1 MRGHDDHAS
10 GEEPERIQL
19 DAGDAGNGRPPDS
32 GPGTGAVPAD
42 RGVSRWRL
50 RNWRLRSKLAV
61 VLLVPALSTLALAGL
76 RLNTQLDDVEL
87 FGKVQRELQ
96 LSAQAAAVS
105 DALQLERDAA
115 VWFVAGG
122 RGENAAE
129 LVTRSSRVDVEVG
142 RLRDVAASTTGIDQ
156 SVSDA
161 FQRALQ
167 SLDGLNSLRN
177 TVTNSR
183 YPDVSVHT
191 AYGQLLAALSQVH
204 RATSSSLSNE
214 TINPLAGANLALY
227 SAKEQLSQQNAILL
241 ATAERGAFAPGQES
255 ALRAA
260 QSRLDAALAEF
271 AGAAGQENRQLLA
284 DTVSGPAV
292 DGRNRLVQLALVQQ
306 ADEGSVAI
314 DSANVMALGEETAGL
329 YRTVAQDIERQAD
342 AAAVDLTE
350 SARAAAWRDAALVAV
365 ALIIAFALMAFV
377 ARSMLTPLRVLRRTA
392 LDVARNRL
400 PDAIKRI
407 RQHRDPERA
416 AEEALVPVPI
426 HTTEEVG
433 QVARAF
439 DAVQREAVRLAVE
452 QVALRANVNDMF
464 INLSRRSQALVE
476 RQITVIDRLEQD
488 EQDPDQLASLFELD
502 HLATQM
508 RRNSENLLVLS
519 GTTVNR
525 RVTRPV
531 PISEVLGAAVS
542 EVEKYAR
549 IQIAPAPELK
559 IQGRVVNDLAHLIA
573 ELLDNATAFSKPT
586 TKVTVRAIETRRGEV
601 SIRIHDRG
609 VGMQEQ
615 DIAEANTK
623 LAEPPEVDVSVAREM
638 GLYVVGQLAKRHSI
652 RVTLNNNDDI
662 EGGVTAQV
670 VLPVDLLH
678 RGPEPLTARPAPA
691 ALPQRPANLELEE
704 SGVGVLAGVP
714 KWTPDAPPGN
724 YAPPS
729 PPPGPAP
736 QVVHTHE
743 AEPNGFFEVEQ
754 TSAADLFTSTVV
766 EAAPLPGEPPID
778 YSYPPAAVKPAP
790 PVEEEDD
797 ASTQRLPIYEDVL
810 SRWFQG
816 AEAPEATVRGDLG
829 GDVPP
834 ESAAEKTMFA
844 DRTDLMD
851 ETGGFGSAA
860 EQARAEQGFQ
870 SRPGRPAGAPDRAA
884 FNQAAFDQAPFDQA
898 PDQVAPGQAAS
909 GSTASEKT
917 VFADRVDLAGGE
929 QSLPARPVPPS
940 PRGSTAAGLPKRE
953 PSPSAI
959 PTSGGGTDW
968 GSADDGWS
976 AATNLL
982 KAPVDDTTTAGLP
995 KRVPKA
1001 RLVPGSLTGPSPRGS
1016 APTGP
1021 QPAAGSAPSGL
1032 ATATSPRR
1040 SADRLR
1046 QRFATYQRGVQL
1058 GRESSD
1064 DSAMP
1069 WEGVSF
1075 GNADNKEQ
1083 K

>member
-10 GEEPERIQL
+10 GRDPERIQL
-19 DAGDAGNGRPPDS
+19 DTGAAESGPPDS
-32 GPGTGAVPAD
+32 GPSTGAVPAAD

-61 VLLVPALSTLALAGL
+61 VLLVPALSTLTLAGL

-122 RGENAAE
+122 RGEGAGE
-129 LVTRSSRVDVEVG
+129 YVTRSGKVDSEVG
-142 RLRDVAASTTGIDQ
+142 RFREVQATTSGVDPAVDQ
-156 SVSDA
+156 AYDK
-161 FQRALQ
+161 ALQ
-167 SLDGLNSLRN
+167 SLDGLLALRN
-177 TVTNSR
+177 TVSNSR
-183 YPDVSVHT
+183 YPDISVHT
-191 AYGQLLAALSQVH
+191 AYNQVLATLAQVH
-204 RATSSSLSNE
+204 RATSSSLSDG
-214 TINPLAGANLALY
+214 TLTPLAGANFALY
-227 SAKEQLSQQNAILL
+227 SAKEQLSQQNSIMLSA
-241 ATAERGAFAPGQES
+241 AQRGEFAPGQLN

-260 QSRLDAALAEF
+260 QSRLDAALSDF
-271 AGAAGQENRQLLA
+271 ASVASQDNRQLLS

-292 DGRNRLVQLALVQQ
+292 DGRNRLVQLSQVQQ
-306 ADEGSVAI
+306 SESDEVAI
-314 DSANVMALGEETAGL
+314 NDAEVMRVGEETAAL
-329 YRTVAQDIERQAD
+329 LRTVTRDIEGQAD
-342 AAAVDLTE
+342 RAAIEATE
-350 SARAAAWRDAALVAV
+350 TARAAAWRDAALVAV
-365 ALIIAFALMAFV
+365 ALVIAFALMAFV

-407 RQHRDPERA
+407 RTHRDPERA

-549 IQIAPAPELK
+549 IQIAPAPEMRV
-559 IQGRVVNDLAHLIA
+559 QGRVVNDLAHLIA

-615 DIAEANTK
+615 DIVEANTK
-623 LAEPPEVDVSVAREM
+623 LADPPEVDVSVAREM
-638 GLYVVGQLAKRHSI
+638 GLYVVGQLAKRHEI
-652 RVTLNNNDDI
+652 RVTLSNNDDI

-670 VLPVDLLH
+670 VLPVGLLH
-678 RGPEPLTARPAPA
+678 RGPEPIAAKPAPL
-691 ALPQRPANLELEE
+691 ALPARQANPDVET

-714 KWTPDAPPGN
+714 KWTPDAAPDG
-724 YAPPS
+724 YAPPDAT
-729 PPPGPAP
+729 PAP
-736 QVVHTHE
+736 FPVVQTHT
-743 AEPNGFFEVEQ
+743 AEPNGFFEVERTP
-754 TSAADLFTSTVV
+754 TSDLFTATVTETV
-766 EAAPLPGEPPID
+766 PPPGEGVPD
-778 YSYPPAAVKPAP
+778 YSYPPGAPRSASAP
-790 PVEEEDD
+790 PPPPPVIEEDD

-816 AEAPEATVRGDLG
+816 GEAADAPVHVQGDLNG
-829 GDVPP
+829 GHSGGRDGGHDGGHAAPP
-834 ESAAEKTMFA
+834 ETAAEKTMFA
-844 DRTDLMD
+844 DRVDLVGD
-851 ETGGFGSAA
+851 GDGGASERTVYA
-860 EQARAEQGFQ
+860 QRVD
-870 SRPGRPAGAPDRAA
+870 PADVDRAP
-884 FNQAAFDQAPFDQA
+884 APIA
-898 PDQVAPGQAAS
+898 
-909 GSTASEKT
+909 K
-917 VFADRVDLAGGE
+917 
-929 QSLPARPVPPS
+929 PVPPA
-940 PRGSTAAGLPKRE
+940 PKGSTPAGLPKRE
-953 PSPSAI
+953 PAPSAI
-959 PTSGGGTDW
+959 PTSGTPGW
-968 GSADDGWS
+968 GAADDGWS
-976 AATNLL
+976 TATNTL

-1001 RLVPGSLTGPSPRGS
+1001 RLVPGSLTAPSPRASSPAAQPSANGS
-1016 APTGP
+1016 ASTGV
-1021 QPAAGSAPSGL
+1021 
-1032 ATATSPRR
+1032 ATALSRR

-1058 GRESSD
+1058 GRESGD
-1064 DSAMP
+1064 EAGMP
-1069 WEGVSF
+1069 WEGLSF

>member
-1 MRGHDDHAS
+1 MPA
-10 GEEPERIQL
+10 
-19 DAGDAGNGRPPDS
+19 
-32 GPGTGAVPAD
+32 AD

-61 VLLVPALSTLALAGL
+61 VLLVPALSTLTLAGL

-87 FGKVQRELQ
+87 FGQVQRELQ
-96 LSAQAAAVS
+96 LSAQTAAVG

-115 VWFVAGG
+115 VRFVAGG
-122 RGENAAE
+122 RAENAAE
-129 LVTRSSRVDVEVG
+129 LVTRSSKVDVEVG
-142 RLRDVAASTTGIDQ
+142 RLRDVAASTAGID
-156 SVSDA
+156 DA
-161 FQRALQ
+161 VLGSFQRALQ
-167 SLDGLNSLRN
+167 SLDGLNALRN
-177 TVTNSR
+177 TVTNTR

-191 AYGQLLAALSQVH
+191 AYGQILAAVSQVH
-204 RATSSSLSNE
+204 RATASSLSNE
-214 TINPLAGANLALY
+214 TITPLSGANLALY

-241 ATAERGAFAPGQES
+241 STAERGEFAPGQAN

-260 QSRLDAALAEF
+260 QSRLDAALTDF
-271 AGAAGQENRQLLA
+271 ANTASQDNRQLLA

-292 DGRNRLVQLALVQQ
+292 DGRNRLVQLSLVQQ
-306 ADEGSVAI
+306 TEGSRITIEPDQVLT
-314 DSANVMALGEETAGL
+314 LGEETAAL
-329 YRTVAQDIERQAD
+329 LRTVAQNIERQAD

-350 SARAAAWRDAALVAV
+350 QARAAAWRDAALVAV
-365 ALIIAFALMAFV
+365 ALVIAFALMAFV

-615 DIAEANTK
+615 DVVEANTK
-623 LAEPPEVDVSVAREM
+623 LADPPEVDVSVAREM
-638 GLYVVGQLAKRHSI
+638 GLYVVGQLAKRHNI
-652 RVTLNNNDDI
+652 RVTLSNNDDI

-691 ALPQRPANLELEE
+691 ALPPRPANLELED

-714 KWTPDAPPGN
+714 KWTPDATPNG
-724 YAPPS
+724 YAPPA
-729 PPPGPAP
+729 PPAAVPP
-736 QVVHTHE
+736 VVHTHE

-754 TSAADLFTSTVV
+754 TPATDLFTATVAETV
-766 EAAPLPGEPPID
+766 PPADGERID
-778 YSYPPAAVKPAP
+778 YSYPPAAAAAAPVKPAP
-790 PVEEEDD
+790 VVEEDD

-816 AEAPEATVRGDLG
+816 GEAAEAPVRGDLG
-829 GDVPP
+829 ATAPP

-844 DRTDLMD
+844 DRVELMAD
-851 ETGGFGSAA
+851 
-860 EQARAEQGFQ
+860 
-870 SRPGRPAGAPDRAA
+870 PVAGAPADG
-884 FNQAAFDQAPFDQA
+884 AP
-898 PDQVAPGQAAS
+898 AAS
-909 GSTASEKT
+909 GSTASEQT
-917 VFADRVDLAGGE
+917 VFADRAELVEDREPAP
-929 QSLPARPVPPS
+929 LPRPTPPA

-953 PSPSAI
+953 PAPSPI
-959 PTSGGGTDW
+959 PSSGNGGW
-968 GSADDGWS
+968 GSGDDGWS
-976 AATNLL
+976 AANKLL

-1001 RLVPGSLTGPSPRGS
+1001 RLVPGSLTAPSPRAS
-1016 APTGP
+1016 A
-1021 QPAAGSAPSGL
+1021 PAAGAPASPSTTGTMPSGL
-1032 ATATSPRR
+1032 ATAAPPRR

-1046 QRFATYQRGVQL
+1046 QRFATYQRGVQMA
-1058 GRESSD
+1058 RESGD
-1064 DSAMP
+1064 DSGLP
-1069 WEGVSF
+1069 WEGLSF

>member
-1 MRGHDDHAS
+1 M
-10 GEEPERIQL
+10 
-19 DAGDAGNGRPPDS
+19 
-32 GPGTGAVPAD
+32 
-42 RGVSRWRL
+42 
-50 RNWRLRSKLAV
+50 
-61 VLLVPALSTLALAGL
+61 LLVPALSTLTLAGL

-87 FGKVQRELQ
+87 FGQVQRELQ
-96 LSAQAAAVS
+96 LSAQVAAVS
-105 DALQLERDAA
+105 NALQLERDAA

-122 RGENAAE
+122 RGENLPE
-129 LVTRSSRVDVEVG
+129 FQTRSGEVDAQVG
-142 RLRDVAASTTGIDQ
+142 RLRDVAASTTGVD
-156 SVSDA
+156 DA
-161 FQRALQ
+161 VRESFQKSLE
-167 SLDGLNSLRN
+167 SLDGLNSLRD
-177 TVTNSR
+177 TVTTTK
-183 YPDVSVHT
+183 YPDISVHS
-191 AYGQLLAALSQVH
+191 AYGQVLAALAQVH
-204 RATSSSLSNE
+204 RATASSLSNE
-214 TINPLAGANLALY
+214 TITPLAGANLALY
-227 SAKEQLSQQNAILL
+227 AAKEQLTQQNSILL
-241 ATAERGAFAPGQES
+241 STAERGEFAPGQVN

-260 QSRLDAALAEF
+260 QSRLDAAF
-271 AGAAGQENRQLLA
+271 ADFATTASQQNRQLLS
-284 DTVSGPAV
+284 DTVSGVPV
-292 DGRNRLVQLALVQQ
+292 DGRNFLVQLALVQQ
-306 ADEGSVAI
+306 ADAGKVSISDADVLSFGEQTA
-314 DSANVMALGEETAGL
+314 ALLRE
-329 YRTVAQDIERQAD
+329 VSQDIERQANQ
-342 AAAVDLTE
+342 ASIDLTE
-350 SARAAAWRDAALVAV
+350 AARASAWRDAALVAV
-365 ALIIAFALMAFV
+365 ALVIAFALMAFV

-407 RQHRDPERA
+407 RTHRDPARA

-426 HTTEEVG
+426 NTTEEVG

-549 IQIAPAPELK
+549 IQIAPAPELRV
-559 IQGRVVNDLAHLIA
+559 QGRVVNDLAHLIA

-615 DIAEANTK
+615 DVVEANTK
-623 LAEPPEVDVSVAREM
+623 LADPPEVDVSVAREM
-638 GLYVVGQLAKRHSI
+638 GLYVVGQLAKRHNI
-652 RVTLNNNDDI
+652 RVTLTNNDDI

-678 RGPEPLTARPAPA
+678 RGPEPVAPRPVQA
-691 ALPQRPANLELEE
+691 ALPQRQATPQLED

-714 KWTPDAPPGN
+714 KWTPEIPPGG
-724 YAPPS
+724 YAPLELAPS
-729 PPPGPAP
+729 TGP

-743 AEPNGFFEVEQ
+743 AESGGYFEVEQ
-754 TSAADLFTSTVV
+754 TPATDLFTATVTETV
-766 EAAPLPGEPPID
+766 PPPGEEVPD
-778 YSYPPAAVKPAP
+778 YSYPPDAAYSPDAPYSPDAARPAP
-790 PVEEEDD
+790 VAVREREEDD

-816 AEAPEATVRGDLG
+816 GEAEAGVHGELGDQQPAAATA
-829 GDVPP
+829 PP
-834 ESAAEKTMFA
+834 ETASERTMFA
-844 DRTDLMD
+844 DRAELMGAD
-851 ETGGFGSAA
+851 GLGGHHEG
-860 EQARAEQGFQ
+860 
-870 SRPGRPAGAPDRAA
+870 
-884 FNQAAFDQAPFDQA
+884 
-898 PDQVAPGQAAS
+898 
-909 GSTASEKT
+909 TASEQT
-917 VFADRVDLAGGE
+917 AYTDRADLITP
-929 QSLPARPVPPS
+929 PAQAAPAAQAKPTPPA
-940 PRGSTAAGLPKRE
+940 PRGSTPAGLPKRE
-953 PSPSAI
+953 PAPSAI
-959 PTSGGGTDW
+959 PSSGASAPGW
-968 GSADDGWS
+968 GAAADDSWTAASS
-976 AATNLL
+976 AL

-1001 RLVPGSLTGPSPRGS
+1001 RLMPGSLTAPASSRGS
-1016 APTGP
+1016 APTAT
-1021 QPAAGSAPSGL
+1021 QPAASGAAPAGL
-1032 ATATSPRR
+1032 ATAIPPRR

-1058 GRESSD
+1058 GRQTGDE
-1064 DSAMP
+1064 AGMP
-1069 WEGVSF
+1069 WEGLSL
-1075 GNADNKEQ
+1075 GNEDNTSAATGGNQTKEQ

>member
-1 MRGHDDHAS
+1 MCRFTGLGSVLTVRGHDDHAS
-10 GEEPERIQL
+10 GRDPERIQL
-19 DAGDAGNGRPPDS
+19 DEGAAASGPPDS
-32 GPGTGAVPAD
+32 GPSTGAVPAD

-61 VLLVPALSTLALAGL
+61 VLLVPALSTLTLAGL

-87 FGKVQRELQ
+87 FGQVQRELQ
-96 LSAQAAAVS
+96 LSAQVAAVS

-122 RGENAAE
+122 RQENGAE
-129 LVTRSSRVDVEVG
+129 FQTRSSKVDAEVG
-142 RLRDVAASTTGIDQ
+142 RLRDVAASTTGVDD
-156 SVSDA
+156 SVRES
-161 FQRALQ
+161 FQKSLQ
-167 SLDGLNSLRN
+167 SLDGLSALRN
-177 TVTNSR
+177 TVSTTR
-183 YPDVSVHT
+183 YPDISVHS
-191 AYGQLLAALSQVH
+191 AYGQVLAALSQVH
-204 RATSSSLSNE
+204 RATASSLSNE
-214 TINPLAGANLALY
+214 TITPLAGANLALY
-227 SAKEQLSQQNAILL
+227 SAKEQLSQQNSILL
-241 ATAERGAFAPGQES
+241 STAKRGEFAPGQAN

-260 QSRLDAALAEF
+260 QSRLDAALTDF
-271 AGAAGQENRQLLA
+271 ANTASQENRQLLS
-284 DTVSGPAV
+284 DTVSGTPV
-292 DGRNRLVQLALVQQ
+292 DARNSLVQLALVQQ
-306 ADEGSVAI
+306 ANTGEVSISDGDVLAVGEQTA
-314 DSANVMALGEETAGL
+314 ALLRE
-329 YRTVAQDIERQAD
+329 VSQNIERQAD
-342 AAAVDLTE
+342 QAAIDLTE
-350 SARAAAWRDAALVAV
+350 EARASAWRDAALVAV

-407 RQHRDPERA
+407 RTHRDPARA

-426 HTTEEVG
+426 NTTEEVG

-615 DIAEANTK
+615 DVVEANTK
-623 LAEPPEVDVSVAREM
+623 LADPPEVDVSVAREM
-638 GLYVVGQLAKRHSI
+638 GLYVVGQLAKRHNI
-652 RVTLNNNDDI
+652 RVTLSNNDDI

-678 RGPEPLTARPAPA
+678 RGPEVAAPRPAPA
-691 ALPQRPANLELEE
+691 ALPQRQAAPQLED

-714 KWTPDAPPGN
+714 KWTPEIAPGG
-724 YAPPS
+724 YAPLES
-729 PPPGPAP
+729 TPAPFP

-743 AEPNGFFEVEQ
+743 AEPNGYFEVEA
-754 TSAADLFTSTVV
+754 TPVTDLFTATVTETV
-766 EAAPLPGEPPID
+766 PPPGDEVPD
-778 YSYPPAAVKPAP
+778 YSYPPPPAAAPPAP
-790 PVEEEDD
+790 PVVEDEDD

-816 AEAPEATVRGDLG
+816 GEAEGAVRGELG
-829 GDVPP
+829 DQQPAGVPP
-834 ESAAEKTMFA
+834 ETASERTMFA
-844 DRTDLMD
+844 DRAELMGTD
-851 ETGGFGSAA
+851 GGGGH
-860 EQARAEQGFQ
+860 EG
-870 SRPGRPAGAPDRAA
+870 
-884 FNQAAFDQAPFDQA
+884 
-898 PDQVAPGQAAS
+898 
-909 GSTASEKT
+909 TASEQT
-917 VFADRVDLAGGE
+917 AYTDRSDLIT
-929 QSLPARPVPPS
+929 SPPAPPS
-940 PRGSTAAGLPKRE
+940 RPKPPEPRGSTPAGLPKRE
-953 PSPSAI
+953 PAPSAI
-959 PTSGGGTDW
+959 PSSGASSTPGW
-968 GSADDGWS
+968 GAAADDSWTAASS
-976 AATNLL
+976 AL

-1001 RLVPGSLTGPSPRGS
+1001 RLMPGSLSAPSSRGGS
-1016 APTGP
+1016 APASS
-1021 QPAAGSAPSGL
+1021 QPSSNGATSAGV
-1032 ATATSPRR
+1032 ATAAPPRR

-1058 GRESSD
+1058 GRQTGDE
-1064 DSAMP
+1064 AGLP
-1069 WEGVSF
+1069 WEGLSF
-1075 GNADNKEQ
+1075 GNEDSTPAGGGGNPTTAARGGYQTKEQ